1 MKKLTGRDLI
11 TIGIFSAIYF
21 VLNFVAMITG
31 FVPVLWL
38 LLPGVAGILTGIPF
52 MLMESKVRKP
62 GAILIMGAITALLY
76 FVTGQFTVLLLITFA
91 VACILAEVYRA
102 ITKYDNNFIH
112 MTISFII
119 FCYGMLGSPMAI
131 WVYKDS
137 FLAQIQQNGMSAEYV
152 QSLSGLISTPMFIGL
167 CVSPIIGG
175 IMGAM
180 IAKGL
185 FRKHF
190 RKAGIV

>member
-1 MKKLTGRDLI
+1 MNETKKLKGRDLI
-11 TIGIFSAIYF
+11 TIGIFSALYF
-21 VLNFVAMITG
+21 ILNLAAMITG

-52 MLMESKVRKP
+52 MLMESKVQKP
-62 GAILIMGAITALLY
+62 GAILIMGFITAILY

-91 VACILAEVYRA
+91 IACILSEVYRA
-102 ITKYDNNFIH
+102 VTKYDNRFIH
-112 MTISFII
+112 MAISFIL
-119 FCYGMLGSPMAI
+119 FC
-131 WVYKDS
+131 YKDS
-137 FLAQIQQNGMSAEYV
+137 FLTQIQQNGMSAEYV
-152 QSLSGLISTPMFIGL
+152 QSLSGLISVPMLIAL
-167 CVSPIIGG
+167 CISPIVGGAIG
-175 IMGAM
+175 AL